1 MDVVEERFNWTWF
14 SEGPA
19 LVLAVRVVQGR
30 AAVVQ
35 RTCTNKACGP
45 PPQKPIQRFS
55 LQVTSLASEWH
66 FSHRTV
72 TWHRFGCCHTHELKG
87 GRGNFGKFRIGE
99 EGGVSMG
106 EWKNTNWPENPP
118 RLAGRSFV
126 TGRSGYPVR
135 SHGDRKYYRNAA
147 WEKWVWELP
156 LYWHRVRLTRRF
168 PL

>member
-1 MDVVEERFNWTWF
+1 MRWEILDDLAHMDVVEERFNWTWF
-14 SEGPA
+14 LEGPA
-19 LVLAVRVVQGR
+19 LVLVVRVVQGR

-99 EGGVSMG
+99 EEGGFDG
-106 EWKNTNWPENPP
+106 GGKNTHKLPENPP
-118 RLAGRSFV
+118 RLGERSFV
-126 TGRSGYPVR
+126 TGRSGYPR
-135 SHGDRKYYRNAA
+135 QIT
-147 WEKWVWELP
+147 W
-156 LYWHRVRLTRRF
+156 
-168 PL
+168 